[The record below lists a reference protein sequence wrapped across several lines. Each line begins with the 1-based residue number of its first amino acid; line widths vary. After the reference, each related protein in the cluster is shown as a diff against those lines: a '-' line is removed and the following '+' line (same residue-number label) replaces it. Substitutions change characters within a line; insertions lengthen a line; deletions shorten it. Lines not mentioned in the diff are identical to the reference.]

1 MYYTY
6 AYLRKK
12 DRTPY
17 YIGKGQKRRMYA
29 EHWRGNG
36 SFTPKDK
43 DRIIILKYFIDEI
56 DAYNHEMYMIA
67 VLGRKDLGTGILIN
81 ISGGGEG
88 SSNVSE
94 RTRKLISKAHKG
106 KVYSEKTRKKIS
118 ETRKNK
124 GIKCPDYLKEYY
136 SKIYSGEG
144 NPNYGKKHSP
154 ETLAK
159 ISAATRG
166 KNLKTRWYLTP
177 SDEKIQIDNLR
188 EYCEKNNLNHNCMIS
203 LHNGHCKSYKG
214 YKRCDAL

>member
-43 DRIIILKYFIDEI
+43 NRIIILKYFDSEI
-56 DAYNHEMYMIA
+56 DAYKHEMYMIA

-81 ISGGGEG
+81 ISSGGEG
-88 SSNVSE
+88 TSSISQRTRQLISNV
-94 RTRKLISKAHKG
+94 HKG
-106 KVYSEKTRKKIS
+106 KVYDAETRKKIS
-118 ETRKNK
+118 KAK
-124 GIKCPDYLKEYY
+124 IGIKCPDYLKEHF
-136 SKIYSGEG
+136 SNMYSGKG
-144 NPNYGKKHSP
+144 NPNYGKKHSS

-159 ISAATRG
+159 ISAGTKG

-177 SDEKIQIDNLR
+177 SGEKIQVDNLR
-188 EYCEKNNLNHNCMIS
+188 EYCEKNNLNHICMIN
-203 LHNGHCKSYKG
+203 LHNGYCKSYKG
-214 YKRCDAL
+214 YTKAP

>member
-17 YIGKGQKRRMYA
+17 YIGKGQKRRMFA

-43 DRIIILKYFIDEI
+43 DRIIVLKYFVDEI
-56 DAYNHEMYMIA
+56 EAYKHEMYMIA

-81 ISGGGEG
+81 ISDGGEG

-94 RTRKLISKAHKG
+94 KTRKLISKAHKG
-106 KVYSEKTRKKIS
+106 KVYNEQIRKKIS

-124 GIKCPDYLKEYY
+124 GIKCPDYLKEHF

-159 ISAATRG
+159 ISASTRG

-177 SDEKIQIDNLR
+177 NGDKIKIDNLR
-188 EYCEKNNLNHNCMIS
+188 EYCEKNNLNHICMIN
-203 LHNGHCKSYKG
+203 LHNGHCRSYKG
-214 YKRCDAL
+214 YTKAS